1 MKNKIW
7 GLVLIV
13 LGLVFGLNAMEIT
26 NINIFF
32 DGWWTLFII
41 VPCFIDLI
49 TEREKTGNII
59 GLLIGVALLLGCQDI
74 LDFEIIGKLIF
85 PTILV
90 IIGISFIFKD
100 TIGKEIKKEI
110 DKLNKERK
118 NENEYCSTFS
128 NQTINIDEKF
138 KGCELTSVF
147 GGLKLDLTDAK
158 INEDIVINTTSI
170 FGEIT
175 INVPSNVKVKVK
187 STSIFGGVTNK
198 NNEKDGNVIYI
209 NSFCLFGGVE
219 IK

>member
-128 NQTINIDEKF
+128 NQTINIDEEF

-147 GGLKLDLTDAK
+147 GGIKLDLTDAK

>member
-128 NQTINIDEKF
+128 NQTINIDEEF

>member
-13 LGLVFGLNAMEIT
+13 LGVIFGLNAMEIT
-26 NINIFF
+26 NIDIFF

-49 TEREKTGNII
+49 TEREKTGNLI

-74 LDFEIIGKLIF
+74 VDFEIIGKLIL
-85 PTILV
+85 PIILV
-90 IIGISFIFKD
+90 IIGVSIIFKD
-100 TIGKEIKKEI
+100 SIGKEVKKEI
-110 DKLNKERK
+110 DKLNKKEK
-118 NENEYCSTFS
+118 NKNEYCSTFS
-128 NQTINIDEKF
+128 SQTINIDDELKN
-138 KGCELTSVF
+138 CELTAVF
-147 GGLKLDLTDAK
+147 GEIKLDLMDAK
-158 INEDIVINTTSI
+158 ITEDIVINTTSI
-170 FGEIT
+170 FGEIK

-198 NNEKDGNVIYI
+198 NNEKEGNVIYV
-209 NSFCLFGGVE
+209 NSFSLFGGVE

>member
-128 NQTINIDEKF
+128 NQTINIDEEF
-138 KGCELTSVF
+138 KSCELTSIF